1 MDFQWDERKGAANLA
16 KHGVSF
22 HDATTVFGDSLAL
35 TFVDAEHSATDERL
49 LTFGIMADGR
59 PVVVSHLERNGSIR
73 LISARLMTPQER
85 RQYEQF

>member
-35 TFVDAEHSATDERL
+35 TFVDAEHSATEERL

-59 PVVVSHLERNGSIR
+59 PVVVSHLERSGSIR